1 MPRNQVDL
9 RSDGHG
15 SYCLVARAS
24 RAGFHQHLGLPGIR
38 RRLCANLERAVMIYL
53 TALITL
59 LLFIYLGTA
68 LVRPEW
74 F

>member
-1 MPRNQVDL
+1 V
-9 RSDGHG
+9 
-15 SYCLVARAS
+15 
-24 RAGFHQHLGLPGIR
+24 
-38 RRLCANLERAVMIYL
+38 IYL
-53 TALITL
+53 TALITA

>member
-1 MPRNQVDL
+1 M
-9 RSDGHG
+9 SG
-15 SYCLVARAS
+15 
-24 RAGFHQHLGLPGIR
+24 GL
-38 RRLCANLERAVMIYL
+38 NLERAAMIYV
-53 TALITL
+53 TALITA

>member
-1 MPRNQVDL
+1 
-9 RSDGHG
+9 
-15 SYCLVARAS
+15 LVAKPF
-24 RAGFHQHLGLPGIR
+24 RAGRAEHRSVLGFH
-38 RRLCANLERAVMIYL
+38 RRLRADLKEAAMIYV
-53 TALITL
+53 TALITA

>member
-1 MPRNQVDL
+1 MPKAADE
-9 RSDGHG
+9 
-15 SYCLVARAS
+15 
-24 RAGFHQHLGLPGIR
+24 F
-38 RRLCANLERAVMIYL
+38 EEFVMIYA
-53 TALITL
+53 TAVITA

>member
-1 MPRNQVDL
+1 
-9 RSDGHG
+9 
-15 SYCLVARAS
+15 
-24 RAGFHQHLGLPGIR
+24 
-38 RRLCANLERAVMIYL
+38 MIYM